1 MKLRLITG
9 LIATAAATAAQAT
22 DFMDHAR
29 VRSVEPQ
36 YETVQVP
43 REACGRQV
51 VYDNQPAYESRNYTG
66 AVVGGV
72 AGGILGHQVG
82 KGNGKHV
89 ATAVGAVVGALAGDH
104 LANRGD
110 RHVMPVQAPREV
122 TTCRTVMDQQTRV
135 NGYRVHYEYRGHMYS
150 TVTRE
155 DPGPTMPVRVSVVP
169 VDHQG
174 SHRRY

>member
-1 MKLRLITG
+1 MKLRLIAG
-9 LIATAAATAAQAT
+9 LLAATSAGIAQA
-22 DFMDHAR
+22 DAFMDHAR

-43 REACGRQV
+43 REQCGRQV

-72 AGGILGHQVG
+72 AGGILGNQVG
-82 KGNGKHV
+82 KGSGKHV

-122 TTCRTVMDQQTRV
+122 TTCRTVMEQQTRV
-135 NGYRVHYEYRGHMYS
+135 NGYRVQYEYRGHMYS

-169 VDHQG
+169 VDQG
-174 SHRRY
+174 GYRRY